1 MTADTT
7 PPRLRLAAALL
18 AGAVVWPGPGALAND
33 SSAEL
38 SLGGL
43 VFTRSDDVS
52 MEEEDLQI
60 SPERTLVRY
69 RFLNQSA
76 APVTL
81 TVAFPLPDID
91 LSDLDQDI
99 AIPGSDPVNFVDFHT
114 LVDGKPAP
122 FTAMQKAMMGE
133 KDVTSKVKAAGLPL
147 MPVGPEADTLQPR
160 AEALAPATLK
170 ELVDSGLLLETGTGT
185 DGKTIYGAGW
195 TVRTSFVRKQT
206 FPPGVPVQV
215 EHSYR
220 TSLGQSLDTVLRSAL
235 RRNAT
240 FAAEVARY
248 KATYCIDDVFLR
260 GVDKIA
266 GTADANPANVQE
278 RRISYI
284 LKTGA
289 NWAGPIRNFRL
300 LVDKGRPDNL
310 VSFCASGLKKVSP
323 TTFELRQ
330 QDFTPTADL
339 AILLVGTFGTK

>member
-1 MTADTT
+1 M
-7 PPRLRLAAALL
+7 
-18 AGAVVWPGPGALAND
+18 AGAAVLAPPVARAND

-43 VFTRSDDVS
+43 TFTRSDDVS

-60 SPERTLVRY
+60 SPERTQVRY
-69 RFLNQSA
+69 RFLNNSA

-99 AIPGSDPVNFVDFHT
+99 AIPGTDPVNFVDFHT
-114 LVDGKPAP
+114 LIDGKPAP
-122 FTAMQKAMMGE
+122 FTAVQKAMLGE
-133 KDVTSKVKAAGLPL
+133 KDVTAKVKAAGLPV
-147 MPVGPEADTLQPR
+147 MPVGPDADALQPR

-170 ELVDSGLLLETGTGT
+170 ELVDGGILVEAGTGAE
-185 DGKTIYGAGW
+185 GKALYGAGW

-206 FPPGVPVQV
+206 FAQGVPVQV

-220 TSLGQSLDTVLRSAL
+220 TSLGQSVDTVLRAAL
-235 RRNAT
+235 RKNPT
-240 FAAEVARY
+240 FAAEIERY
-248 KATYCIDDVFLR
+248 RKMYCIDDLFLR
-260 GVDKIA
+260 GIDKIA

-289 NWAGPIRNFRL
+289 NWAGPIRSFRL
-300 LVDKGRPDNL
+300 LVDKGKPDSL
-310 VSFCASGLKKVSP
+310 VSFCANGLKKISP
-323 TTFELRQ
+323 TQFELRQ
-330 QDFTPTADL
+330 TDFTPTSDL
-339 AILLVGTFGTK
+339 AILLVGVFPVK

>member
-1 MTADTT
+1 MTADTAHR
-7 PPRLRLAAALL
+7 RLSLAAALL
-18 AGAVVWPGPGALAND
+18 AGAAMWPLAPALAND

-43 VFTRSDDVS
+43 VFTKSDDVS

-60 SPERTLVRY
+60 SPERTQVRY

-76 APVTL
+76 QPVTL

-91 LSDLDQDI
+91 LSDFDQDI

-114 LVDGKPAP
+114 SVDGKPVP
-122 FTAMQKAMMGE
+122 FTAVQKAMMGE
-133 KDVTSKVKAAGLPL
+133 KDVTAKVKAAGLPV
-147 MPVGPEADTLQPR
+147 MPVGPDADALQPR
-160 AEALAPATLK
+160 AEALSPAALK
-170 ELVDSGLLLETGTGT
+170 DLIDTGILVEAGTGAENRPL
-185 DGKTIYGAGW
+185 YGAGW

-215 EHSYR
+215 EHVYR

-248 KATYCIDDVFLR
+248 KATYCIDETFLR
-260 GVDKIA
+260 GIDKIA
-266 GTADANPANVQE
+266 GTADANSANVQE

-310 VSFCASGLKKVSP
+310 VSFCASGLKKISP
-323 TTFELRQ
+323 TAFELRQ

-339 AILLVGTFGTK
+339 AILLVGTFGAK